1 MFPVSGVGKASADIL
16 SGEDREVD
24 EKVLLA
30 HASGEIPQHVT
41 NRKARSAHHR
51 LSEADFGV
59 EDDALMVVGGN
70 QAMETRVSGAVG
82 QDGSRGDIPL
92 QPRIEEV
99 GDDADLKEVY
109 DTERQLLYVACTRAR
124 DNLLVTSVAPGS
136 EFLDD
141 LRS

>member
-41 NRKARSAHHR
+41 NRQARSAHHR
-51 LSEADFGV
+51 LSEADFRV

-70 QAMETRVSGAVG
+70 HAMETRVSGAVG
-82 QDGSRGDIPL
+82 QDGSRGAAFVILSDPSRSAHARL
-92 QPRIEEV
+92 CKVEV
-99 GDDADLKEVY
+99 SAP
-109 DTERQLLYVACTRAR
+109 A
-124 DNLLVTSVAPGS
+124 VTASALS
-136 EFLDD
+136 
-141 LRS
+141 S